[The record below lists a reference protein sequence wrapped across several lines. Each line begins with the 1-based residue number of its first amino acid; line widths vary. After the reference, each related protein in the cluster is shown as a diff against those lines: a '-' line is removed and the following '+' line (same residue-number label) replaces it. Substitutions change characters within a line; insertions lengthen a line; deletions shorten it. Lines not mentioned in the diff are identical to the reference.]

1 MNAVAFGMDEGTI
14 VIKIGKDSPLATFS
28 NGKVVQVKKTEL
40 LTFNLKLLTGSDES
54 SKDGEIVKPQNVKE
68 LGQSETFAQG
78 IKFAPTGRYF
88 AVIGDHDFV
97 IYAYPKFQNA
107 AFGPA
112 TDLVW
117 STHNSSQTHTFAVK
131 LENGL
136 VKIYKN
142 FSEYKAFKTSFTN
155 EGIYGGRLLGI
166 RSKDF
171 ITFYDW
177 DDFNVVRRIDLG
189 QNLKQVLWSE
199 DGNKVVLGLEENFFL
214 LEFHPD
220 LLEKCLTNGTLTAE
234 DAEDGFEEAFT
245 FLEEFTEQIN
255 SGQWISQNCFV
266 FINNR
271 GNINYLIGNRI
282 VKLGNA
288 DKKQH
293 ILGYDGKQSRL
304 YLIDKSLNIYAH
316 RLLLSVIDFQDAILN
331 GNPQKALSLKSQIPE
346 SFFGKLA
353 KFLEQNSQKAMA
365 FDLTPDQDHK
375 FDLALQLNRVK
386 EAYEIA
392 ELQNS
397 SEKFKKVGDIAL
409 LAGQFTLAEQCFEKS
424 QDFNSLL
431 LFYSSYGNA
440 DGL

>member
-1 MNAVAFGMDEGTI
+1 M
-14 VIKIGKDSPLATFS
+14 
-28 NGKVVQVKKTEL
+28 
-40 LTFNLKLLTGSDES
+40 
-54 SKDGEIVKPQNVKE
+54 
-68 LGQSETFAQG
+68 
-78 IKFAPTGRYF
+78 
-88 AVIGDHDFV
+88 IGDHDFV

-117 STHNSSQTHTFAVK
+117 STHNASQTHTFAVK

-316 RLLLSVIDFQDAILN
+316 RLLLSVIDF
-331 GNPQKALSLKSQIPE
+331 
-346 SFFGKLA
+346 
-353 KFLEQNSQKAMA
+353 
-365 FDLTPDQDHK
+365 
-375 FDLALQLNRVK
+375 
-386 EAYEIA
+386 
-392 ELQNS
+392 
-397 SEKFKKVGDIAL
+397 
-409 LAGQFTLAEQCFEKS
+409 
-424 QDFNSLL
+424 
-431 LFYSSYGNA
+431 
-440 DGL
+440 